1 MKDLKV
7 SYQRNLK
14 SNQLIFEPEEKYLL
28 ELKSKYAFELG
39 MIEHNNI
46 KNFLIGKILIFRL
59 YIIFFQEMLV
69 FRKSAAVGEQVLNR
83 YIRIREIRENGF
95 YFLLKVDFFRFH

>member
-46 KNFLIGKILIFRL
+46 KNFLKPFIKRLNSKI
-59 YIIFFQEMLV
+59 
-69 FRKSAAVGEQVLNR
+69 
-83 YIRIREIRENGF
+83 EICYDISSLQPVKNF
-95 YFLLKVDFFRFH
+95 

>member
-39 MIEHNNI
+39 MIEHN
-46 KNFLIGKILIFRL
+46 KI
-59 YIIFFQEMLV
+59 
-69 FRKSAAVGEQVLNR
+69 S
-83 YIRIREIRENGF
+83 
-95 YFLLKVDFFRFH
+95 

>member
-14 SNQLIFEPEEKYLL
+14 SNWLIFEPEESFLS
-28 ELKSKYAFELG
+28 ELSNKYAFEMG

-46 KNFLIGKILIFRL
+46 RGFLRPDIKRVNSKIYAMISAHYSR
-59 YIIFFQEMLV
+59 YQE
-69 FRKSAAVGEQVLNR
+69 
-83 YIRIREIRENGF
+83 
-95 YFLLKVDFFRFH
+95 FLK